1 MLMKEKIDANKVTRK
16 NHCLFPADESV
27 ILRSTCSEV
36 EQEYDLGGVLM
47 SDSISKSLV
56 RTLDNKNS
64 IAANF
69 LLCKQ

>member
-27 ILRSTCSEV
+27 ILRSTSSEV

-47 SDSISKSLV
+47 
-56 RTLDNKNS
+56 
-64 IAANF
+64 
-69 LLCKQ
+69 

>member
-36 EQEYDLGGVLM
+36 EQEYELGGVLM
-47 SDSISKSLV
+47 
-56 RTLDNKNS
+56 
-64 IAANF
+64 
-69 LLCKQ
+69 